1 MNVFYMKCKFYIK
14 YELMVFLRYIYV
26 LRRWC
31 MLKWNNVVIVCVYVL
46 E

>member
-14 YELMVFLRYIYV
+14 YELMVFLYV
-26 LRRWC
+26 LRWCC